1 MKRIFFGLF
10 LCCLFACQNEKP
22 VVKVNVGD
30 IIFDEKIDDPNFQL
44 CNENLIKQYYVR
56 YSSDKPS
63 GYKGEKAAIV
73 KLFSENYSFPNMEGE
88 DGYTSSDRHEACKA
102 VPQSIPRASNRNTDL
117 AMKEE
122 WFAMMKGGPAA
133 YSNFEIAGFLAE
145 SILLG
150 CIALRSGVGQKLE
163 WDGPNMRATNSPE
176 AARFVKPEPRKGWEI

>member
-73 KLFSENYSFPNMEGE
+73 KLFSENYSCPNIEGE
-88 DGYTSSDRHEACKA
+88 DGYVT
-102 VPQSIPRASNRNTDL
+102 I
-117 AMKEE
+117 
-122 WFAMMKGGPAA
+122 
-133 YSNFEIAGFLAE
+133 
-145 SILLG
+145 
-150 CIALRSGVGQKLE
+150 
-163 WDGPNMRATNSPE
+163 
-176 AARFVKPEPRKGWEI
+176 RFVVNCEGKPGRYRIQEMDFNYLPKKFEKSISEKLLTITKKLDGWIPVSRGEKNFDFYQYLTFRIEKGQIKKIMP